1 MGMNRY
7 TCTEYRQE
15 MVLLSLKR
23 QLADPGMNPD
33 ERQRIEEQ
41 IRKLEKEMGMS

>member
-1 MGMNRY
+1 MNQRY

-23 QLADPGMNPD
+23 QLADPGLHGED
-33 ERQRIEEQ
+33 KQRIEKE
-41 IRKLEKEMGMS
+41 IRKLEKDMGMN